1 MDGKGTGRME
11 VKDFARWVKKNNDSD
26 CRKSIFAEAGFAGLA
41 FLYALFG
48 DDNGIGY
55 YGGGALLLVFAAF
68 SIGRHQWERYFYVSE
83 GDIPGKRMPVSQV
96 LRFHAFP
103 AEAYF
108 RYVFSRMNRPFF
120 RVLLFSG
127 IMVFLA
133 WEKVGGKGYEMAAF
147 FVGLG
152 IFCAICPYLFGF
164 IMKKHFLFQLK
175 TGNEGMSH
183 LFLRGIAALWTAV
196 ECIILVMSLVVGLL
210 LFWIVVSSFLELPM
224 EETVAVCRSYPN
236 KYSIFAVLI
245 CIAMWIFGME
255 NNDTKK
261 LSRFFYMISFLS
273 LVSAFV
279 LGTVENYRYTEIA
292 GEEIRIRNFWQEDV
306 YGIEEIQGF
315 RIYEDDG
322 SIQLEL
328 DFPDRAVEK
337 SFTGWQSLND
347 LYEEK
352 YYSEYNFI
360 ADYVEKFQKLGI
372 EGELGDVEALEKDV
386 EELDPEVQRGLK
398 RIVELMGNYKTL
410 TKL

>member
-1 MDGKGTGRME
+1 
-11 VKDFARWVKKNNDSD
+11 
-26 CRKSIFAEAGFAGLA
+26 
-41 FLYALFG
+41 
-48 DDNGIGY
+48 
-55 YGGGALLLVFAAF
+55 
-68 SIGRHQWERYFYVSE
+68 
-83 GDIPGKRMPVSQV
+83 
-96 LRFHAFP
+96 
-103 AEAYF
+103 
-108 RYVFSRMNRPFF
+108 
-120 RVLLFSG
+120 
-127 IMVFLA
+127 
-133 WEKVGGKGYEMAAF
+133 
-147 FVGLG
+147 
-152 IFCAICPYLFGF
+152 
-164 IMKKHFLFQLK
+164 
-175 TGNEGMSH
+175 
-183 LFLRGIAALWTAV
+183 
-196 ECIILVMSLVVGLL
+196 
-210 LFWIVVSSFLELPM
+210 
-224 EETVAVCRSYPN
+224 
-236 KYSIFAVLI
+236 
-245 CIAMWIFGME
+245 
-255 NNDTKK
+255 
-261 LSRFFYMISFLS
+261 MISFLS

-386 EELDPEVQRGLK
+386 EELDPEVKRGLR